1 MKRILLITAALLLGA
16 ATARAQVR
24 FETGSTDKVREMA
37 LKADKLVFIDLYA
50 TWCGPCRLMERN
62 VFSRGDVGEFME
74 RYFVSAKYDVD
85 QPTGKALSK
94 QYGVRSIPTYLVFD
108 TSGELLG
115 RIQGAS
121 DAETFLDNL
130 RAVIDRQE
138 HPKRE

>member
-1 MKRILLITAALLLGA
+1 MKRLLLITAALLLGA
-16 ATARAQVR
+16 TTVRAQVR

-62 VFSRGDVGEFME
+62 VFSRGNVGEFME
-74 RYFVSAKYDVD
+74 RYFVAAKYDVD
-85 QPTGKALSK
+85 QTTGKALSK
-94 QYGVRSIPTYLVFD
+94 QYGVRSIPTYLIFD
-108 TSGELLG
+108 TSGELLA

-121 DAETFLDNL
+121 DADTFLDNL

-138 HPKRE
+138 HPKGE